1 MAQQVSILPNFKYTV
16 PTLTHVKDRPYLD
29 FPLVYNET
37 VTERPFYV
45 EHDFTFVT
53 SAANDTTLYKWSGGG
68 WVAVTGI
75 SNPELIL
82 GRGFYAV
89 STLVDAYVSVTE
101 NIYHNQVL

>member
-1 MAQQVSILPNFKYTV
+1 MPSILPSFKYTV
-16 PTLTHVKDRPYLD
+16 PELTHVKERPYLD

-37 VTERPFYV
+37 VTQRPFYV

-53 SAANDTTLYKWSGGG
+53 SDSANTTLYKWSGGG

-89 STLVDAYVSVTE
+89 TTAANAYVSITE
-101 NIYHNQVL
+101 NTYPSKVL